1 MYYETCCPRC
11 SAQAIISNNYARK
24 VGGFIGALA
33 GAATGLTGTKGSS
46 SLAVIAGTL
55 MAVLVGATAGCS
67 TGTILGASIDENV
80 LNNFECAHCGS
91 RFSRL
96 QGDMTH
102 APIPDRWNS

>member
-1 MYYETCCPRC
+1 MYYETACPRC
-11 SAQAIISNNYARK
+11 DAPAIISHNYARK

-46 SLAVIAGTL
+46 SLAVLAGTL

-91 RFSRL
+91 RFSRQ
-96 QGDMTH
+96 QGDMAH
-102 APIPDRWNS
+102 HHMPEYWQS